1 MGIIYNN
8 KVKETGIMTAYGL
21 VVYGKI
27 NRYEWTTRNNESE
40 DCLISI
46 RITDSKGNDIF
57 AMDLGNNCIMW
68 SRVCDTMENFLYW
81 IVTENPDA
89 YMIEKQVYKSLCS
102 SDSLFNHRILN
113 KKLKAKR
120 QEEEQK
126 RIEER
131 QEQEKRQRE
140 ELELYCKENGLFY
153 YVGYDEAILIK
164 ATGNHERQILAEARG
179 NNEQMNVWVE
189 FLEKHPEY
197 HGAYIVKRGA
207 IEDVLK
213 EVK

>member
-1 MGIIYNN
+1 MGIIYNS

-27 NRYEWTTRNNESE
+27 NCYEWTTRNNESE

-46 RITDSKGNDIF
+46 RIADGKGNDIF
-57 AMDLGNNCIMW
+57 TMNLGNNCIMW

-89 YMIEKQVYKSLCS
+89 YAIEKQVYKSLCS
-102 SDSLFNHRILN
+102 SNSLFNHYILN

-120 QEEEQK
+120 KEEEQK

-131 QEQEKRQRE
+131 QEREKKQRE
-140 ELELYCKENGLFY
+140 EVETYCKENGLFY
-153 YVGYDEAILIK
+153 YVGYDEVILIK
-164 ATGNHERQILAEARG
+164 ATENHERQILAETRG
-179 NNEQMNVWVE
+179 NNEQMKVWIE

-197 HGAYIVKRGA
+197 HGARIVKRGSM
-207 IEDVLK
+207 EDVLK
-213 EVK
+213 EIK